1 MAWKELMLLLAVGMM
16 KIAGTVVELM
26 SLLLELLG
34 WNVAQFVAVAALFR
48 CWGCLLMI
56 LLGWKVVVRMGW
68 IVWAEMLLVKLT

>member
-1 MAWKELMLLLAVGMM
+1 MLLLAVGMM

-26 SLLLELLG
+26 SLVLKLLG
-34 WNVAQFVAVAALFR
+34 WKVDFAAQFVAVAAWFR
-48 CWGCLLMI
+48 CWSCLLMI